1 MLKSPTI
8 SALSILTNDILRENL
23 QIILEN
29 LYMSLAVYT
38 Q

>member
-8 SALSILTNDILRENL
+8 SALSTLGLRENL

-29 LYMSLAVYT
+29 LYMPLAVYT